1 MKNRNFKIGALLVSL
16 FAASCSPALYQSGT
30 YNIDDMY
37 AEHDVTRIAQEKQA
51 IAEARKAEAEAHRA
65 EIEARQAEAAYY
77 ASDDSYQGVLADTYE
92 SAYARRLRGFS
103 SPTYQMPTSYFNLR
117 YNGTYQF
124 VSAYDPAVYNI
135 IVMGDEVWV
144 EPKYIT
150 SMFGT
155 WGSPSIV
162 SFGWSAGL
170 YNDWYFSWG
179 YNPYPW
185 AYPGF
190 GWPYYSYNPYWGYPY
205 WGGYYPYWGYY
216 PGWGGGH
223 HHHPY
228 PPHHRPNVVHRSTYR
243 YGSGAGS
250 NIGST
255 SFGGRGQG
263 SLNNGYR
270 NGTTVGS
277 GSFRGG
283 RTNSNSSSS
292 FRGGSSSVNRGSST
306 YRNPSFGGSSSSYRG
321 SSSTTNRGT
330 YTPAPS
336 QPNRGSS
343 GSFVG
348 GGGGANF
355 DGRRTGCTRRR
366 QTNMNA
372 TTGFDRQRRSF
383 PPLLSRTPETKKQ
396 LNDFCYETS
405 RNFGAAFSGL
415 VRNRPGVGSKL
426 RRFIDGP

>member
-77 ASDDSYQGVLADTYE
+77 ASDDSYQGGLADTYE

-228 PPHHRPNVVHRSTYR
+228 PPHHRLCSLSNCFPGRSCCC
-243 YGSGAGS
+243 
-250 NIGST
+250 
-255 SFGGRGQG
+255 
-263 SLNNGYR
+263 L
-270 NGTTVGS
+270 
-277 GSFRGG
+277 
-283 RTNSNSSSS
+283 RTKDCGN
-292 FRGGSSSVNRGSST
+292 
-306 YRNPSFGGSSSSYRG
+306 
-321 SSSTTNRGT
+321 
-330 YTPAPS
+330 
-336 QPNRGSS
+336 
-343 GSFVG
+343 
-348 GGGGANF
+348 
-355 DGRRTGCTRRR
+355 
-366 QTNMNA
+366 
-372 TTGFDRQRRSF
+372 RQRRSF

>member
-16 FAASCSPALYQSGT
+16 FAASCSPALYQSGA

-51 IAEARKAEAEAHRA
+51 IAEARKAEAEARRA

-117 YNGTYQF
+117 YNGTYQS

-348 GGGGANF
+348 GGGGVRGGNSS
-355 DGRRTGCTRRR
+355 GRNSYGR
-366 QTNMNA
+366 
-372 TTGFDRQRRSF
+372 
-383 PPLLSRTPETKKQ
+383 
-396 LNDFCYETS
+396 
-405 RNFGAAFSGL
+405 
-415 VRNRPGVGSKL
+415 
-426 RRFIDGP
+426 

>member
-270 NGTTVGS
+270 NGPTAI
-277 GSFRGG
+277 
-283 RTNSNSSSS
+283 
-292 FRGGSSSVNRGSST
+292 
-306 YRNPSFGGSSSSYRG
+306 
-321 SSSTTNRGT
+321 
-330 YTPAPS
+330 PAPAS
-336 QPNRGSS
+336 EAAHRQSIEAARPTAILRSEAAAAPTGEA
-343 GSFVG
+343 V
-348 GGGGANF
+348 
-355 DGRRTGCTRRR
+355 RHRTEGLTPR
-366 QTNMNA
+366 
-372 TTGFDRQRRSF
+372 
-383 PPLLSRTPETKKQ
+383 PP
-396 LNDFCYETS
+396 
-405 RNFGAAFSGL
+405 
-415 VRNRPGVGSKL
+415 RNRTEVRAAASWAEAEGSAAETAADATLTAVK
-426 RRFIDGP
+426 RSPRQISTDGAQDAHAGGKRI

>member
-1 MKNRNFKIGALLVSL
+1 MKTMKTGIGLLLLALLTTG
-16 FAASCSPALYQSGT
+16 CSSAYYQSEG
-30 YNIDDMY
+30 YAGDDLY
-37 AEHDVTRIAQEKQA
+37 GIHNKTKIAQREKA
-51 IAEARKAEAEAHRA
+51 KAEAEKAEAEARRA
-65 EIEARQAEAAYY
+65 KWEALMAQAQADDAENRYY
-77 ASDDSYQGVLADTYE
+77 GSNDFDDLVADDYE
-92 SAYARRLRGFS
+92 SAYERRLRGFE
-103 SPTYQMPTSYFNLR
+103 SPTYKMPSSYWNLR
-117 YNGTYQF
+117 YSGTFNYLT
-124 VSAYDPAVYNI
+124 AYDPAFYNI

-263 SLNNGYR
+263 GMTNGYR
-270 NGTTVGS
+270 NGTTIGS

-283 RTNSNSSSS
+283 NSSSS

-306 YRNPSFGGSSSSYRG
+306 YRNPSFGGNSSSYRG
-321 SSSTTNRGT
+321 SSSTPNRGT

-348 GGGGANF
+348 GGGGVRGGNSS
-355 DGRRTGCTRRR
+355 GRNSYGR
-366 QTNMNA
+366 
-372 TTGFDRQRRSF
+372 
-383 PPLLSRTPETKKQ
+383 
-396 LNDFCYETS
+396 
-405 RNFGAAFSGL
+405 
-415 VRNRPGVGSKL
+415 
-426 RRFIDGP
+426 

>member
-16 FAASCSPALYQSGT
+16 FAASCSSALYQSDA
-30 YNIDDMY
+30 YDIDDMY

-51 IAEARKAEAEAHRA
+51 IAEARKAEAEARRA

-77 ASDDSYQGVLADTYE
+77 DSYQGVLADTYE

-263 SLNNGYR
+263 GMTNGYR
-270 NGTTVGS
+270 NGTTIGS
-277 GSFRGG
+277 GS
-283 RTNSNSSSS
+283 SEAAA
-292 FRGGSSSVNRGSST
+292 
-306 YRNPSFGGSSSSYRG
+306 PA
-321 SSSTTNRGT
+321 
-330 YTPAPS
+330 TPAPVS
-336 QPNRGSS
+336 GADHRLSIEAAPPTGIPLSEATAAPTGEAVRHRIEGLTPRPPRNRTEVRAVVSWAEAEES
-343 GSFVG
+343 
-348 GGGGANF
+348 AAETAA
-355 DGRRTGCTRRR
+355 D
-366 QTNMNA
+366 A
-372 TTGFDRQRRSF
+372 TLTAVKR
-383 PPLLSRTPETKKQ
+383 LSRQIST
-396 LNDFCYETS
+396 Y
-405 RNFGAAFSGL
+405 GAQDAHAGGK
-415 VRNRPGVGSKL
+415 R
-426 RRFIDGP
+426 I

>member
-277 GSFRGG
+277 GSFASIDVALGAANTVATPTAAATALRTWVALPLPMPTSSNRALVTRGAPKLEDALHAFLVFAGG
-283 RTNSNSSSS
+283 RLLAAHNAEFDIS
-292 FRGGSSSVNRGSST
+292 FIRAGCKKCGIAIRCNGI
-306 YRNPSFGGSSSSYRG
+306 YESFALCRY
-321 SSSTTNRGT
+321 
-330 YTPAPS
+330 
-336 QPNRGSS
+336 
-343 GSFVG
+343 FKLVG
-348 GGGGANF
+348 NG
-355 DGRRTGCTRRR
+355 
-366 QTNMNA
+366 
-372 TTGFDRQRRSF
+372 
-383 PPLLSRTPETKKQ
+383 
-396 LNDFCYETS
+396 
-405 RNFGAAFSGL
+405 
-415 VRNRPGVGSKL
+415 
-426 RRFIDGP
+426 

>member
-170 YNDWYFSWG
+170 YNDWYFGWG

-185 AYPGF
+185 SYPGF
-190 GWPYYSYNPYWGYPY
+190 GWSYYSYNPYWGYPY
-205 WGGYYPYWGYY
+205 
-216 PGWGGGH
+216 
-223 HHHPY
+223 
-228 PPHHRPNVVHRSTYR
+228 
-243 YGSGAGS
+243 
-250 NIGST
+250 
-255 SFGGRGQG
+255 
-263 SLNNGYR
+263 
-270 NGTTVGS
+270 
-277 GSFRGG
+277 
-283 RTNSNSSSS
+283 
-292 FRGGSSSVNRGSST
+292 
-306 YRNPSFGGSSSSYRG
+306 
-321 SSSTTNRGT
+321 
-330 YTPAPS
+330 
-336 QPNRGSS
+336 
-343 GSFVG
+343 
-348 GGGGANF
+348 
-355 DGRRTGCTRRR
+355 
-366 QTNMNA
+366 
-372 TTGFDRQRRSF
+372 
-383 PPLLSRTPETKKQ
+383 
-396 LNDFCYETS
+396 
-405 RNFGAAFSGL
+405 
-415 VRNRPGVGSKL
+415 
-426 RRFIDGP
+426 

>member
-250 NIGST
+250 NIGSAT
-255 SFGGRGQG
+255 ETALRSAAAA
-263 SLNNGYR
+263 
-270 NGTTVGS
+270 S
-277 GSFRGG
+277 GAAGP
-283 RTNSNSSSS
+283 TAI
-292 FRGGSSSVNRGSST
+292 
-306 YRNPSFGGSSSSYRG
+306 
-321 SSSTTNRGT
+321 
-330 YTPAPS
+330 PAPAS
-336 QPNRGSS
+336 EAAHRQSIEAARPTAILRSE
-343 GSFVG
+343 
-348 GGGGANF
+348 AAAAP
-355 DGRRTGCTRRR
+355 TGE
-366 QTNMNA
+366 A
-372 TTGFDRQRRSF
+372 VRQRTEGLTPR
-383 PPLLSRTPETKKQ
+383 PP
-396 LNDFCYETS
+396 
-405 RNFGAAFSGL
+405 
-415 VRNRPGVGSKL
+415 RNRTEVRAAASWAEAEGSAAETAADVTLTAVK
-426 RRFIDGP
+426 RSPRQISTDGAQDAHAGGKRI

>member
-205 WGGYYPYWGYY
+205 WGGYYPTGVII
-216 PGWGGGH
+216 P
-223 HHHPY
+223 
-228 PPHHRPNVVHRSTYR
+228 
-243 YGSGAGS
+243 AGEAA
-250 NIGST
+250 I
-255 SFGGRGQG
+255 
-263 SLNNGYR
+263 
-270 NGTTVGS
+270 TTT
-277 GSFRGG
+277 
-283 RTNSNSSSS
+283 RT
-292 FRGGSSSVNRGSST
+292 
-306 YRNPSFGGSSSSYRG
+306 
-321 SSSTTNRGT
+321 
-330 YTPAPS
+330 
-336 QPNRGSS
+336 
-343 GSFVG
+343 
-348 GGGGANF
+348 
-355 DGRRTGCTRRR
+355 RRTIGPTSY
-366 QTNMNA
+366 TA
-372 TTGFDRQRRSF
+372 LPTGTDRERD
-383 PPLLSRTPETKKQ
+383 RTSDRPVSE
-396 LNDFCYETS
+396 
-405 RNFGAAFSGL
+405 GAAR
-415 VRNRPGVGSKL
+415 VV
-426 RRFIDGP
+426 

>member
-16 FAASCSPALYQSGT
+16 FAASCSPALYQSGA

-51 IAEARKAEAEAHRA
+51 IAEARKAEAEARRA

-263 SLNNGYR
+263 GMTNGYR
-270 NGTTVGS
+270 TAP
-277 GSFRGG
+277 R
-283 RTNSNSSSS
+283 
-292 FRGGSSSVNRGSST
+292 SVAAVSEAA
-306 YRNPSFGGSSSSYRG
+306 
-321 SSSTTNRGT
+321 
-330 YTPAPS
+330 TPAPVS
-336 QPNRGSS
+336 GADHRLSIEAAPPTGIPLSEATAAPTGEAVRHRIEGLTPRPPRNRTEVRAVVSWAEAEES
-343 GSFVG
+343 
-348 GGGGANF
+348 AAETAA
-355 DGRRTGCTRRR
+355 D
-366 QTNMNA
+366 A
-372 TTGFDRQRRSF
+372 TLTAVKR
-383 PPLLSRTPETKKQ
+383 LSRQIST
-396 LNDFCYETS
+396 Y
-405 RNFGAAFSGL
+405 GAQDAHAGGK
-415 VRNRPGVGSKL
+415 R
-426 RRFIDGP
+426 I

>member
-16 FAASCSPALYQSGT
+16 FAASCSPALYQSGA

-51 IAEARKAEAEAHRA
+51 IAEARKAEAEARRA

-228 PPHHRPNVVHRSTYR
+228 DQRLQKRHH
-243 YGSGAGS
+243 
-250 NIGST
+250 
-255 SFGGRGQG
+255 
-263 SLNNGYR
+263 
-270 NGTTVGS
+270 
-277 GSFRGG
+277 
-283 RTNSNSSSS
+283 
-292 FRGGSSSVNRGSST
+292 
-306 YRNPSFGGSSSSYRG
+306 
-321 SSSTTNRGT
+321 
-330 YTPAPS
+330 
-336 QPNRGSS
+336 
-343 GSFVG
+343 
-348 GGGGANF
+348 
-355 DGRRTGCTRRR
+355 
-366 QTNMNA
+366 
-372 TTGFDRQRRSF
+372 DRQRQLPGRQDQQQFQFQLPRRLIVSQSRQLHLPESLF
-383 PPLLSRTPETKKQ
+383 RRQQQLLPGKQ
-396 LNDFCYETS
+396 FDTE
-405 RNFGAAFSGL
+405 
-415 VRNRPGVGSKL
+415 
-426 RRFIDGP
+426 

>member
-1 MKNRNFKIGALLVSL
+1 MRIKAVLLAMGLVSCGLAQAALTSGTYVTEGKGNNGPVVVETTIENGAITKIRVLKNSETPMKNRNFKIGALLVSL
-16 FAASCSPALYQSGT
+16 FAASCSPALYQSGA

-51 IAEARKAEAEAHRA
+51 IAEARKAEAEARRA

-263 SLNNGYR
+263 GMTNGYR
-270 NGTTVGS
+270 NGTTIGS

-306 YRNPSFGGSSSSYRG
+306 YRNPSFGGNSSSYRG
-321 SSSTTNRGT
+321 SSSTPNRGT

-348 GGGGANF
+348 GGGGVRGGNSS
-355 DGRRTGCTRRR
+355 GRNSYGR
-366 QTNMNA
+366 
-372 TTGFDRQRRSF
+372 
-383 PPLLSRTPETKKQ
+383 
-396 LNDFCYETS
+396 
-405 RNFGAAFSGL
+405 
-415 VRNRPGVGSKL
+415 
-426 RRFIDGP
+426 

>member
-243 YGSGAGS
+243 YGSVS
-250 NIGST
+250 YT
-255 SFGGRGQG
+255 H
-263 SLNNGYR
+263 LTLP
-270 NGTTVGS
+270 TT
-277 GSFRGG
+277 
-283 RTNSNSSSS
+283 
-292 FRGGSSSVNRGSST
+292 
-306 YRNPSFGGSSSSYRG
+306 
-321 SSSTTNRGT
+321 
-330 YTPAPS
+330 
-336 QPNRGSS
+336 
-343 GSFVG
+343 
-348 GGGGANF
+348 
-355 DGRRTGCTRRR
+355 
-366 QTNMNA
+366 
-372 TTGFDRQRRSF
+372 
-383 PPLLSRTPETKKQ
+383 
-396 LNDFCYETS
+396 
-405 RNFGAAFSGL
+405 
-415 VRNRPGVGSKL
+415 
-426 RRFIDGP
+426 

>member
-16 FAASCSPALYQSGT
+16 FAASCSPALYQSGA

-51 IAEARKAEAEAHRA
+51 IAEARKAEAEARRA

-179 YNPYPW
+179 YNPYP
-185 AYPGF
+185 
-190 GWPYYSYNPYWGYPY
+190 
-205 WGGYYPYWGYY
+205 
-216 PGWGGGH
+216 
-223 HHHPY
+223 
-228 PPHHRPNVVHRSTYR
+228 
-243 YGSGAGS
+243 
-250 NIGST
+250 
-255 SFGGRGQG
+255 
-263 SLNNGYR
+263 
-270 NGTTVGS
+270 
-277 GSFRGG
+277 
-283 RTNSNSSSS
+283 
-292 FRGGSSSVNRGSST
+292 
-306 YRNPSFGGSSSSYRG
+306 
-321 SSSTTNRGT
+321 
-330 YTPAPS
+330 
-336 QPNRGSS
+336 
-343 GSFVG
+343 
-348 GGGGANF
+348 
-355 DGRRTGCTRRR
+355 
-366 QTNMNA
+366 
-372 TTGFDRQRRSF
+372 
-383 PPLLSRTPETKKQ
+383 
-396 LNDFCYETS
+396 
-405 RNFGAAFSGL
+405 
-415 VRNRPGVGSKL
+415 
-426 RRFIDGP
+426 

>member
-16 FAASCSPALYQSGT
+16 FAASCSPALYQSGA

-51 IAEARKAEAEAHRA
+51 IAEARKAEAEARRA

-170 YNDWYFSWG
+170 YNDWYLGLQSLSLGIPRFRLALLQLQPLLGVSLL
-179 YNPYPW
+179 
-185 AYPGF
+185 
-190 GWPYYSYNPYWGYPY
+190 
-205 WGGYYPYWGYY
+205 
-216 PGWGGGH
+216 
-223 HHHPY
+223 
-228 PPHHRPNVVHRSTYR
+228 
-243 YGSGAGS
+243 
-250 NIGST
+250 
-255 SFGGRGQG
+255 GRLLPLLG
-263 SLNNGYR
+263 
-270 NGTTVGS
+270 
-277 GSFRGG
+277 
-283 RTNSNSSSS
+283 
-292 FRGGSSSVNRGSST
+292 
-306 YRNPSFGGSSSSYRG
+306 
-321 SSSTTNRGT
+321 
-330 YTPAPS
+330 
-336 QPNRGSS
+336 
-343 GSFVG
+343 
-348 GGGGANF
+348 
-355 DGRRTGCTRRR
+355 
-366 QTNMNA
+366 
-372 TTGFDRQRRSF
+372 
-383 PPLLSRTPETKKQ
+383 LLSRLGRRPSPPPVPAAPSAQCRTPFD
-396 LNDFCYETS
+396 LSIRLGS
-405 RNFGAAFSGL
+405 RIEHRIDQF
-415 VRNRPGVGSKL
+415 RRPRTGRYDQRLQK
-426 RRFIDGP
+426 RHHDR